1 MPKWFTIMPQ
11 YVSKENNNLE
21 LCKPRTELTVL
32 AGNKQD
38 LASDFFKPINF
49 TTYLFT
55 GIKIT
60 ILMVLILYLEGIV
73 ATIKYYNSGEIY
85 VYLHT

>member
-11 YVSKENNNLE
+11 YVSKENNNL
-21 LCKPRTELTVL
+21 ELTVL

>member
-11 YVSKENNNLE
+11 CVSKENNNL
-21 LCKPRTELTVL
+21 ELTVL

-55 GIKIT
+55 GIKIS

-85 VYLHT
+85 VDLHT